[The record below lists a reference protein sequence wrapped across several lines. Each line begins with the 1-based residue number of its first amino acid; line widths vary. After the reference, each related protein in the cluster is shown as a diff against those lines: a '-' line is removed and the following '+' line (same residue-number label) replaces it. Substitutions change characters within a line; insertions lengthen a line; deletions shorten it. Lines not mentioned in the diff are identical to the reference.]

1 MKQSEIKKALCNIEI
16 DKIIIGSHMEQLP
29 EHIIDLILYFIYIHK
44 FKNRD
49 ELRTA
54 VRGYPGNI
62 KKYGNISG
70 WDVSNVTDMSWLFN
84 DSQLSWLCN
93 DSQFKG
99 DISKWDVSDVTD
111 MKRMFNWS
119 QFTADISKWNVS
131 NVTDMS
137 MMFHNSAFTGD
148 ISKWTMKP

>member
-29 EHIIDLILYFIYIHK
+29 EHIIDLILYFTYSYK

-54 VRGYPGNI
+54 VKGYPDNM
-62 KKYGNISG
+62 KHYGNIS
-70 WDVSNVTDMSWLFN
+70 L
-84 DSQLSWLCN
+84 
-93 DSQFKG
+93 
-99 DISKWDVSDVTD
+99 
-111 MKRMFNWS
+111 
-119 QFTADISKWNVS
+119 WNVS

-137 MMFHNSAFTGD
+137 NMFYYSEFNGDISNWDVSNVIDMTCMFTNSKFNGD